1 MQQTLKATNNF
12 VFLQRDSMGKEK
24 GGLLLPTSGQIK
36 PHKGLIM
43 SIGGLV
49 KDPNIK
55 SAKGKSCLYHPTVG
69 FSIEYDDVEYWVLSD
84 NEIIA
89 IV

>member
-1 MQQTLKATNNF
+1 
-12 VFLQRDSMGKEK
+12 MGKEK
-24 GGLLLPTSGQIK
+24 GGLLLPASGQIK

>member
-1 MQQTLKATNNF
+1 MSIKATNNF
-12 VFLQRDSMGKEK
+12 VFLQRDSIGKEK

-36 PHKGLIM
+36 PHKGLIL

-55 SAKGKSCLYHPTVG
+55 AAKGKSCLYHPTVG
-69 FSIEYDDVEYWVLSD
+69 FSIEYDGIEYWVLSD